1 MFGVSAWTFPACAL
15 VKIAPTSPSLWLTR
29 LEPVTDNASDRI
41 VWIDCEMTGLDTVN
55 DYLVE
60 VACVITDGELN
71 EIGPGFEMVI
81 TAPQERLDV
90 MEPIVVNMH
99 TESGLLPLIA
109 DGVSLDVAHEALL
122 EYVKTHVPEAGK
134 APLGGS
140 SVHVDRIF
148 LERDMPELNAYLHYR
163 IVDVSSIKEIVR
175 RWYPRVYF
183 ASPKKTGNHR
193 ALGDIRDSINELKYY
208 REAVFVELPGP
219 DTAQAREAAAKATLS
234 DAN

>member
-1 MFGVSAWTFPACAL
+1 MTNAV
-15 VKIAPTSPSLWLTR
+15 TR
-29 LEPVTDNASDRI
+29 LEFVSENAADRI

-60 VACVITDGELN
+60 VACVVTDGELN
-71 EIGPGFEMVI
+71 EIGPGFEIVI

-99 TESGLLPLIA
+99 TESGLLPLIPL
-109 DGVSLDVAHEALL
+109 GVTLEEAQ
-122 EYVKTHVPEAGK
+122 EQVFDYISTHVPEAGK

-148 LERDMPELNAYLHYR
+148 LERDMPKVNSYLHYR
-163 IVDVSSIKEIVR
+163 IVDVSSIKELVR

-219 DTAQAREAAAKATLS
+219 DTATARDAAAKVTTAADS
-234 DAN
+234 N

>member
-1 MFGVSAWTFPACAL
+1 M
-15 VKIAPTSPSLWLTR
+15 KIAPSEVQQGLTR

-60 VACVITDGELN
+60 VACVVTDGELN

-99 TESGLLPLIA
+99 TESGLLPLIPE
-109 DGVSLDVAHEALL
+109 GVSLETAHEALFD
-122 EYVKTHVPEAGK
+122 YVTTHVPEAGK

-148 LERDMPELNAYLHYR
+148 LERDMPKLNSYLHYR
-163 IVDVSSIKEIVR
+163 IIDVSSIKEIVR

-219 DTAQAREAAAKATLS
+219 DTAQAREAAAKSTS
-234 DAN
+234 TDAN